1 MAHGPLQRT
10 MSGLQGGR
18 SRQAPH
24 RLSGTRQKVVSCR
37 AMPRLVA
44 RECFESR
51 TRLPSEPIGLN
62 LCYDQTRLHLAMK
75 KRLPILAASL
85 PLAITISTAG
95 PAQAIDTCRTGVPTA
110 YSFADVSASGFSCQ
124 LGDKIYSD
132 FIFSGLT
139 SGSFVFTNP
148 LANFHTFEAQSLG
161 LAAGFSGSYSYK
173 VTIDPASAPAY
184 KFLNFSTS
192 TTVNNVGS
200 GVISSKILTDGVN
213 SVASVNGVD
222 APVYTYSPTNSGPI
236 NFGSNLSVTQGL
248 LTQFTDTVTQAP
260 QDVPGPLP
268 IFGAAAAFGF
278 SRQLRRKINA

>member
-1 MAHGPLQRT
+1 M
-10 MSGLQGGR
+10 
-18 SRQAPH
+18 
-24 RLSGTRQKVVSCR
+24 
-37 AMPRLVA
+37 
-44 RECFESR
+44 
-51 TRLPSEPIGLN
+51 
-62 LCYDQTRLHLAMK
+62 
-75 KRLPILAASL
+75 
-85 PLAITISTAG
+85 
-95 PAQAIDTCRTGVPTA
+95 PTA
-110 YSFADVSASGFSCQ
+110 YSFAEISGSGFSCQ

-132 FIFSGLT
+132 FTFSGLT

-148 LANFHTFEAQSLG
+148 LANFHTFQAQSLG
-161 LAAGFSGSYSYK
+161 LTAGFSGSYSYK
-173 VTIDPASAPAY
+173 VTIAPPASGPAY

-200 GVISSKILTDGVN
+200 GVISSKTLTDGVN
-213 SVASVNGVD
+213 SVASVDGVD
-222 APVYTYSPTNSGPI
+222 APIYTYSPTNSGPI